1 MIEYCVKEKTNINL
15 TVNHLTNMLNDMAK
29 DNWELIHV
37 IHDEINHNELFIF
50 KRFFE
55 KITIPKTIKY
65 K

>member
-37 IHDEINHNELFIF
+37 IHDEITHNELFIF

-55 KITIPKTIKY
+55 KITIPKNY
-65 K
+65 